1 MRRPFVLAILL
12 AAACGGGTAPDL
24 DLTPAEAQ
32 RLIEVQSGNPAFVV
46 LDVRTEAE
54 YAGGHLDRALLLD
67 CLDPA
72 FEDDLCLL
80 PKDGIYL
87 VYCAAGGRSAAVVG
101 RMRELGFRA
110 AYDLLGGFTEWV
122 AAGYPWTTL

>member
-1 MRRPFVLAILL
+1 MCRLIVVAILPAL
-12 AAACGGGTAPDL
+12 ACGGGTVIDL

-32 RLIEVQSGNPAFVV
+32 SLIEAQSGNSSFVV
-46 LDVRTEAE
+46 LDVRTPAE
-54 YAGGHLDRALLLD
+54 YAGGHLDGAVLLD
-67 CLDPA
+67 CLDPG

-87 VYCAAGGRSAAVVG
+87 VYCAAGGRSAGVVE